1 MPETQT
7 TNLSAPVLVTTEH
20 QPTPGT
26 PSWWATWAGKTP
38 LDRLL
43 IMGLVLLVG
52 FFVYSQNEQKK
63 YEREDRNKATE
74 TELRVRQEEQERN
87 RQSAADRD
95 KTQREWTAFE
105 NDRTRRSIDENTKA
119 VLTFNGNAV
128 RLEAAVN
135 ALVRKL
141 PENPGD
147 DPCGLR
153 LLELDWRGTVDG
165 AIADPHLPIDPRRA
179 ANAVP
184 LHFGDGANY
193 HDCPRIVV
201 GW

>member
-1 MPETQT
+1 M
-7 TNLSAPVLVTTEH
+7 
-20 QPTPGT
+20 
-26 PSWWATWAGKTP
+26 WAGKTP
-38 LDRLL
+38 LNRLL

-119 VLTFNGNAV
+119 VLTFNASAT
-128 RLEAAVN
+128 RLESAVN

-141 PENPGD
+141 PEAPID

-153 LLELDWRGTVDG
+153 LLELDRRRGVDG

-184 LHFGDGANY
+184 LYFGDGA
-193 HDCPRIVV
+193 HDHNCPRIII